1 MPCSPNG
8 SAGVRLSADDGSI
21 GGDLAKA
28 AAWLEK
34 ITRDPLA
41 DAVPGR
47 ATVVAASAPAP
58 RGRYQEC
65 TLDLTV
71 DADGIPP
78 TAVRQALVFP
88 VKRWPRA
95 GDTVPA
101 RISRSRP
108 EVFDA
113 DWDRLSPR

>member
-1 MPCSPNG
+1 M
-8 SAGVRLSADDGSI
+8 RLSADDGSI

-41 DAVPGR
+41 DAVRGR
-47 ATVVAASAPAP
+47 VTVVAASAPAP

-65 TLDLTV
+65 MLDVTV
-71 DADGIPP
+71 EADGIPP

-88 VKRWPRA
+88 VKMWPRE
-95 GDTVPA
+95 GDSVPA

-108 EVFDA
+108 EVFEA
-113 DWDRLSPR
+113 DWERLSPR